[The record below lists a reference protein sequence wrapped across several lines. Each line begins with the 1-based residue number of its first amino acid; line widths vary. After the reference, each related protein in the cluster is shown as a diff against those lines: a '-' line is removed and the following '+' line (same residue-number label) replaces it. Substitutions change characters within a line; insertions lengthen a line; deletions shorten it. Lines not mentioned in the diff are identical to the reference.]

1 MPFELFLPAQFFAF
15 FLVFSRVGAALSM
28 MPGLGEGLVSMR
40 IRLAFAMLV
49 SFLTLPLIQD
59 TLPAMPPGAL
69 QLAMLVT
76 GEVVIG
82 LFIGT
87 LSRIALT
94 ILEMAGFIIS
104 MQIGL
109 ASAQAFNPSLGAQ
122 GSLPGAL
129 LSTIGVLLILATNL
143 HHIFMLGV
151 VDSYTVFTPG
161 APLPVQ
167 DFSMAITR
175 AVADGFRVALQI
187 GAPLLVIGV
196 LFQVSVGVLSRLM
209 PQLQIFFIVLPFQL
223 LLGVFL
229 FSLILSASMM
239 WFLRYYESVVMR
251 MLAL

>member
-15 FLVFSRVGAALSM
+15 FLVFARVGAALSM
-28 MPGLGEGLVSMR
+28 MPGLGEGLVSVR
-40 IRLAFAMLV
+40 VRLAFAMLV
-49 SFLTLPLIQD
+49 SFLTLPMVQD
-59 TLPAMPPGAL
+59 TLPAMPPTVPPL
-69 QLAMLVT
+69 TLLVA

-129 LSTIGVLLILATNL
+129 MSTIGVLLILTTNL
-143 HHIFMLGV
+143 HHLFILGV
-151 VDSYTVFTPG
+151 VDSYTLFTPG

-167 DFSMAITR
+167 DFSMAVTR
-175 AVADGFRVALQI
+175 AVADGFRIALQI

-209 PQLQIFFIVLPFQL
+209 PQLQIFFIALPFQL

-229 FSLILSASMM
+229 FSLILSAAMM

>member
-40 IRLAFAMLV
+40 VRLAFAMLV
-49 SFLTLPLIQD
+49 SLVSLPMVQD
-59 TLPAMPPGAL
+59 TLPAMPAAAP
-69 QLAMLVT
+69 QLALLVI
-76 GEVVIG
+76 GEVVVG

-87 LSRIALT
+87 LSRIAMT

-129 LSTIGVLLILATNL
+129 LSTIGVLLILTTNL
-143 HHIFMLGV
+143 HHIFILGV
-151 VDSYTVFTPG
+151 VDSYTLFTPG
-161 APLPVQ
+161 APMPVQ
-167 DFSMAITR
+167 DFSMVVTR

-239 WFLRYYESVVMR
+239 WFLRYYESVLMR

>member
-40 IRLAFAMLV
+40 VRLAFAMLV
-49 SFLTLPLIQD
+49 SFLTVPLVQD
-59 TLPAMPPGAL
+59 TLPAMPPTAP
-69 QLAMLVT
+69 QLALLVA

-122 GSLPGAL
+122 GSVPGAL
-129 LSTIGVLLILATNL
+129 MSTIGVLLILGTNL

-167 DFSMAITR
+167 DFSMAVTR
-175 AVADGFRVALQI
+175 AVADGFRIALQI

>member
-28 MPGLGEGLVSMR
+28 MPGLGEGLVSIR
-40 IRLAFAMLV
+40 VRLAFAMLV
-49 SFLTLPLIQD
+49 SFLTVPLVQD
-59 TLPAMPPGAL
+59 TLPAMPPSAL
-69 QLAMLVT
+69 QLAVLVA

-109 ASAQAFNPSLGAQ
+109 ASATAFNPSLGAQ
-122 GSLPGAL
+122 GSVPGAL

-167 DFSMAITR
+167 DFSMAVTR

-196 LFQVSVGVLSRLM
+196 LFQVSIGVLSRLM